1 MFRKIVCAL
10 GFHRWHTVDATNC
23 FATTYNDMPRWEPR
37 HHMVWYQ
44 QCSCCGKRRV
54 KDTVKQDSISGSERH
69 NGVELARVDWVE
81 NGIMYLGSKGSFK
94 VPPVRRKPRLTVIKG
109 KE

>member
-10 GFHRWHTVDATNC
+10 GFHRWYTVDATNC

-44 QCSCCGKRRV
+44 QCSCCGKRRA
-54 KDTVKQDSISGSERH
+54 KDTVKQDSISGHERH
-69 NGVELARVDWVE
+69 NGVELARVNWVE
-81 NGIMYLGSKGSFK
+81 NGVMYLGSKGSFK